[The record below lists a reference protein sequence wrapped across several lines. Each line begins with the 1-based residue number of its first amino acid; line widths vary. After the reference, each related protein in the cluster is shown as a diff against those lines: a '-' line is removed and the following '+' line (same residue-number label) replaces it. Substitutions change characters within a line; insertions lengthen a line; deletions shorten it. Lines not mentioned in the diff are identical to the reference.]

1 MTGKTKPNACIYLN
15 SSIISELRWLALY
28 IKSAPPVRIFSAI
41 SWDPADA
48 KSAGILQLEVFTD
61 ASSVALAYYFPSLK
75 LAYHAPLPTNPPSNT
90 IFWFEALAVCC
101 AIHHTADVWACN
113 FSPKLHRLLV
123 HTDNMNS
130 VNMFNTLHAKPT
142 YNNIL
147 ISSINTRTRSALDVR
162 TVHVFG
168 QVNIIADAVSQDNF
182 ELACHL
188 TPGLTILPFTLPRD
202 ALGAALQ

>member
-1 MTGKTKPNACIYLN
+1 M
-15 SSIISELRWLALY
+15 SELRWLALY
-28 IKSAPPVRIFSAI
+28 IQSAPPVRIFSTT

-48 KSAGILQLEVFTD
+48 KLAGILQLEVFTD
-61 ASSVALAYYFPSLK
+61 ASPVALAYYFPSLN
-75 LAYHAPLPTNPPSNT
+75 LAYHAPLPSNPPSDT

-123 HTDNMNS
+123 RTDNMNS
-130 VNMFNTLHAKPT
+130 VDMFSTLHAKPP

-147 ISSINTRTRSALDVR
+147 ISSINARTRSSLDVR
-162 TVHVFG
+162 VLHISG
-168 QVNIIADAVSQDNF
+168 QANIIADAISRDNYD
-182 ELACHL
+182 LAHHL
-188 TPGLTILPFTLPRD
+188 IPTLTILPFTPPRD